1 MRYDQYSVPDTV
13 AIRPIFFCFP
23 LALTNIHP
31 WPLVPFFQ
39 ISLKNSTSAL
49 FPTTFLEKAV
59 YIYSIHVLCKMTWIK
74 HFLQSSNE
82 NILKCL
88 TLLFETFIRQDSI
101 PSILYFDKTWK
112 VQCKQCCRMPNMSL
126 DFGFFCNVDQNLKAQ
141 CFLSGPFRKQKCT
154 STGSKSDGLRLA
166 IAGFCFSRLCSSRAW
181 WPLAPNFC
189 PRATRKSQIF
199 HTNHMLDT
207 LDFTVSG
214 HWAPFSFR

>member
-1 MRYDQYSVPDTV
+1 MNATILKGNMRYDQYSVPDTV
-13 AIRPIFFCFP
+13 AIGPFFFFP

-88 TLLFETFIRQDSI
+88 TLLLETFIRQDSI
-101 PSILYFDKTWK
+101 PSIVYFDKTWK
-112 VQCKQCCRMPNMSL
+112 VQRKQCCRMPNMSL
-126 DFGFFCNVDQNLKAQ
+126 DFGFFLQ
-141 CFLSGPFRKQKCT
+141 CR
-154 STGSKSDGLRLA
+154 SKSEGSVL
-166 IAGFCFSRLCSSRAW
+166 S
-181 WPLAPNFC
+181 
-189 PRATRKSQIF
+189 
-199 HTNHMLDT
+199 
-207 LDFTVSG
+207 
-214 HWAPFSFR
+214 